1 MPSEHKS
8 TVKEKAVEEVKLMWV
23 MFLYLAFVFSAF
35 LEYRRLVLAEVGSF
49 DYIKHGFAL
58 IEALIIA
65 KVILIGQALGIGKR
79 FEKKGD
85 PLIIPV
91 LVNAVLYSILVGLFT
106 VLEHMIEGLIH
117 KESWATIVEKMA
129 SLGPQEFMAR
139 TLITF
144 VSFVPF
150 FAVWEVAK
158 EYGGD
163 LYELFFKR
171 RKPAERPAGA
181 Q

>member
-23 MFLYLAFVFSAF
+23 VFLYLAFVFSAF

-91 LVNAVLYSILVGLFT
+91 LVNAVLYSIFVGLFT
-106 VLEHMIEGLIH
+106 VLEHVIEGLAH
-117 KESWATIVEKMA
+117 HATWKAIAA
-129 SLGPQEFMAR
+129 SMMSEGPKEFMAR
-139 TLITF
+139 TLVTF

-171 RKPAERPAGA
+171 RKPAEGAAGTR
-181 Q
+181 